1 MLEHLLFLI
10 GKGIITGAASKGGQA
25 LVDKLKEYFEAT
37 LAEKIGTAYL
47 KASEQYSTLEN
58 EVIIDSSLEDDSYYK
73 HLIYGFNVIDGGD
86 IPDYHKRMNKLFL
99 LEIFKTPEL
108 ANQIFNIKLDN
119 IHKEVLDIKRDTRN
133 IVQKLNLL
141 EQEEAPEELLLNIEA
156 ASIDLSSYENTF
168 QGKIHLDRLETTEI
182 YNWILNDLKDKE
194 SNIAL
199 LVGNAGYGKSVVLKD
214 LFALLKMKNIP
225 ALGIK
230 VDKILNISS
239 IKEIETELNITNGII
254 PTFRKISV
262 NNELVVLLID
272 QIDALSQSLSS
283 SRHAINSYDRLIKQL
298 EVYPNVRIIISC
310 RKYDL
315 DYDPILRSYKGK
327 KIFRM
332 SLLEIQQVDSV
343 LSTIGV
349 KINEKQTRLKE
360 FLRIPLHLNLFCK
373 VGLIQKF
380 DENITLS
387 KLYDAIWEEYISN
400 RNSVE
405 LIKLLTNITNKMH
418 EQQHI
423 VVDKRVFDL
432 EKSELNYLMH
442 HELLKESTDN
452 KIQFI
457 HQTFFDYVYARTFIS
472 SGKDI
477 ADWLKNIHQ
486 GLFIRSQVKQ
496 IFAYLRDVDASTYI
510 QSLTKI
516 LTKDEYRFHLKLLLM
531 NDLGFY
537 QNPLEQEKKLLSD
550 HIIKQPF
557 YFQLFLESV
566 QSPKWFEFIISQ
578 KEFTNL
584 LSIDKEEINRLISN
598 LCTRIIWQNA
608 QLVIDFLSVYSHK
621 IKIIEDVLLQIPES
635 EIRLS
640 YELYHKTSAKWN
652 LNIRR
657 EYYYLEK
664 VLKSDP
670 DFVIEELKCDFHEN
684 ISKLDWF
691 DDNYI
696 PGSHSGLKI
705 YSDLYKQHPNK
716 AIPYFI
722 YIIAEIEK
730 SKSYELSNSFYS
742 SRAFSHYRPTPK
754 ISFDFHDY
762 KNLYDTIFYCIKE
775 KKLDA
780 NSISLLR
787 DTLNSQYANT
797 LTLGVY
803 YLIQNKEQEID
814 TIFKLLSIPYFLT
827 RSDSSELLGYYS
839 NILIAKCY
847 PLFTREQQI
856 LINRLILSTLN
867 QYHYWTYET
876 FYTKKKVSSTYLK
889 KTYSLVSLL
898 QEERLK
904 NYPEMKKIYQEGF
917 RKYEKLENEPPS
929 VVTVHSGWSSYPQ
942 KAYDKMTL
950 TDWRNSFIKL
960 NTENLSFDDWNKPSK
975 GGNTRSF
982 EEHVSKNPNQLSAF
996 IKNLIFDNAIDIE
1009 YILSGLEGLKNGGYD
1024 KISFQYLCI
1033 DIILSR
1039 KAELDERF
1047 LSSFLRV
1054 LDYIVRG
1061 NKTLDR
1067 RVFDFIIGVIYQTP
1081 DREFTKDIIQ
1091 RDDIGMEVVTA
1102 GINSIRGIAVE
1113 LLVECYS
1120 LVECK
1125 DEIFE
1130 ILEYIADTANEITRS
1145 CAIFR
1150 SAWLINLDKQRAFN
1164 LYLRLVKD
1172 YNPYLLAIPFHDGHS
1187 LVYLMNIDFK
1197 RLIPFFE
1204 KAITIEEAGEAMSFF
1219 LFNAYINNRPKA
1231 FTLLKVLLNNNLHSR
1246 QKLAW
1251 EICAHILKGKHS
1263 LKGWKIINILLIID
1277 DKELG
1282 ERFNN
1287 CFLRIPANM
1296 DSQTISFINK
1306 YLKSPMGN
1314 YRSDYFYDFLRKL
1327 IPFDAK
1333 QCLIWFFSSRPE
1345 RITKDFY
1352 DKSPL
1357 NVLIEAYNGMR
1368 EYDKNNAMLEKSMDR
1383 FDSLLQISEYRNVHL
1398 RTFLRELDN

>member
-1 MLEHLLFLI
+1 MLEILLPLI

-25 LVDKLKEYFEAT
+25 LIDKLKEHFGET
-37 LAEKIGTAYL
+37 LAEKIGAAYL
-47 KASEQYSTLEN
+47 KASEQHSELEN
-58 EVIIDSSLEDDSYYK
+58 NVIIDNSLENDPYYK
-73 HLIYGFNVIDGGD
+73 DLIYGFNVIDGGD
-86 IPDYHKRMNKLFL
+86 LSDYYKRMSKLFL

-108 ANQIFNIKLDN
+108 ANQVFNIKLDN
-119 IHKEVLDIKRDTRN
+119 IHKEVLDIKKDTRD
-133 IVQKLNLL
+133 IVQKFNLL

-156 ASIDLSSYENTF
+156 ASVDLSGYENTF

-214 LFALLKMKNIP
+214 LFDLLKIKKIP

-239 IKEIETELNITNGII
+239 IKEIEAELNIIDGII
-254 PTFRKISV
+254 PTFRKISID
-262 NNELVVLLID
+262 NELIVLLID

-310 RKYDL
+310 RNYDL

-327 KIFRM
+327 KIFRL
-332 SLLEIQQVDSV
+332 SLLEMQQVDFV
-343 LSTIGV
+343 LSTIG
-349 KINEKQTRLKE
+349 INIDERQTRLKE

-373 VGLIQKF
+373 VGLRKEF
-380 DENITLS
+380 DESITLS
-387 KLYDAIWEEYISN
+387 KLYDAIWEEYITN
-400 RNSVE
+400 GNSLE
-405 LIKLLTNITNKMH
+405 LIKLLTNIANKMH
-418 EQQHI
+418 DQQHI
-423 VVDKRVFDL
+423 VVDKRLFDL

-496 IFAYLRDVDASTYI
+496 IFAYLRDIDVRTYI

-516 LTKDEYRFHLKLLLM
+516 LTKDEYRFHLKLLLI

-557 YFQLFLESV
+557 YFQLFWESV
-566 QSPKWFEFIISQ
+566 QSPKWFEFIISL

-584 LSIDKEEINRLISN
+584 LSSEKEDINRLISN
-598 LCTRIIWQNA
+598 LCIRIIWQNA
-608 QLVIDFLSVYSHK
+608 QLVIDFLSTHPHK
-621 IKIIEDVLLQIPES
+621 IGIIEDVLIQIPES
-635 EIRLS
+635 EIKLS
-640 YELYHKTSAKWN
+640 YELYHMTSAKWN
-652 LNIRR
+652 LNTRR

-664 VLKSDP
+664 ALKADP
-670 DFVIEELKCDFHEN
+670 DFVIEELKRDFHEN

-705 YSDLYKQHPNK
+705 YSELYKQYPNN

-722 YIIAEIEK
+722 HIITEIEK
-730 SKSYELSNSFYS
+730 SKSYELSDSFYS
-742 SRAFSHYRPTPK
+742 SRAFSHYRPNPK
-754 ISFDFHDY
+754 NDFDFHDY
-762 KNLYDTIFYCIKE
+762 KDLYDTIFYSIKE

-787 DTLNSQYANT
+787 ETLNSQYANV

-803 YLIQNKEQEID
+803 YLIQNKKQEIE
-814 TIFKLLSIPYFLT
+814 TTFKLLSNLDFLIK
-827 RSDSSELLGYYS
+827 SNSSELLGYYS
-839 NILIAKCY
+839 NILVAKCY
-847 PLFTREQQI
+847 PLFDREQQI
-856 LINRLILSTLN
+856 VLNQIILSTLK

-876 FYTKKKVSSTYLK
+876 FYTKKKVYSTYLK
-889 KTYSLVSLL
+889 KAYSLVSLL
-898 QEERLK
+898 PEK
-904 NYPEMKKIYQEGF
+904 NINEYPEMKKIYQEGF
-917 RKYEKLENEPPS
+917 RKYEKVENEPPS
-929 VVTVHSGWSSYPQ
+929 VVTTYSGWRTYTQ
-942 KAYDKMTL
+942 KAYDNMTL
-950 TDWRNSFIKL
+950 DDWRNSFIKL
-960 NTENLSFDDWNKPSK
+960 NTEQRSFDDWHKPSK

-982 EEHVSKNPNQLSAF
+982 EQYVSQYPNKFYEF
-996 IKNLIFDNAIDIE
+996 IKNLIDDEAIEIE
-1009 YILSGLEGLKNGGYD
+1009 YILSGLEGLKKAEYS
-1024 KISFQYLCI
+1024 KESFQYLCLG
-1033 DIILSR
+1033 IIKLR
-1039 KAELDERF
+1039 KAELDERY
-1047 LSSFLRV
+1047 LSTFLRV
-1054 LDYIVRG
+1054 LDYIVNG
-1061 NKTLDR
+1061 NKTLDKKI
-1067 RVFDFIIGVIYQTP
+1067 FEFIIDIIYQTP
-1081 DREFTKDIIQ
+1081 DREFTKDVIQ
-1091 RDDIGMEVVTA
+1091 RDDVAMEVVTA
-1102 GINSIRGIAVE
+1102 GINSIRGMSVE
-1113 LLVECYS
+1113 LLVGCYS
-1120 LVECK
+1120 LAEYK
-1125 DEIFE
+1125 EKIFE
-1130 ILEYIADTANEITRS
+1130 TLEYIADTANEITRS

-1164 LYLRLVKD
+1164 VYLRLVKD
-1172 YNPYLLAIPFHDGHS
+1172 YNLYLLAIPFHDGHP

-1197 RLIPFFE
+1197 RLMPFFE
-1204 KAITIEEAGEAMSFF
+1204 KAITIKEAGEAMSFF

-1231 FTLLKVLLNNNLHSR
+1231 FTLLKTLLKNNPHSR
-1246 QKLAW
+1246 QKLTW
-1251 EICAHILKGKHS
+1251 EICAHILRGEHS
-1263 LKGWKIINILLIID
+1263 IKGWKIINILLNID

-1287 CFLRIPANM
+1287 CFLHIPASM

-1314 YRSDYFYDFLRKL
+1314 YKNNYYYDFLRKL
-1327 IPFDAK
+1327 IPLDAK
-1333 QCLIWFFSSRPE
+1333 QCLTWFFSSQPE
-1345 RITKDFY
+1345 NITGQFY

-1368 EYDKNNAMLEKSMDR
+1368 EYSQDNDILEKSMDT
-1383 FDSLLQISEYRNVHL
+1383 FDSLLQIPEYRNVHL